1 MFSLTLKSVRAN
13 KARFLLTSVAVI
25 LGVAFMAGTLVLTDT
40 IKKTY
45 DDVATNVYKDTDTVV
60 RSSSHFQGNNDKTD
74 VRGTIDAKLLDQVRG
89 VKGVKAAEAQ
99 QVGVAVVV
107 GKDGKLLD
115 SNPERGVPIALGWQ
129 NTPELNPME
138 LVSGHAPRAP
148 DDVVVDQRS
157 FDKGQFRVGETVS
170 VVSQSGAHPY
180 HLVGVVTYGGSD
192 SAAGA
197 QVVAFSAE
205 AAPSIIGTP
214 GRYTAIQVVAAPGVS
229 QSQLVANIRAAVHLP
244 GVEAITGAKATEE
257 ARQATGTA
265 LQFINIFLMT
275 FAIVALVVGSFVIY
289 NTFSITVAQRTKE
302 TALLRAIGAKR
313 KQVTRSV
320 KIEALL
326 IGVFGSAAG
335 VAAGVGIAQ
344 GLRLVLEAFG
354 MDLPNSA
361 TVVNSSAI
369 VVSMIVGVVV
379 TFLAAWLPARKA
391 AKVAPIEALRD
402 VAVEPRT
409 SSKRRVVFG
418 ALATVGGAYFIVQGF
433 SGAGAGPV
441 GLGAFAVFAGVAALG
456 PVMARR
462 FSRIVGAPLPK
473 LRGMAGTLARENAAR
488 NPRRTSA
495 TASALMIGVG
505 LVTLIT
511 VFAASARTSI
521 AGSVDTAMKSEYIV
535 STQFGM
541 GGLSPVVAQQLDALP
556 ETQAVT
562 PVRFLTAKVG
572 GSGKDISAFDAK
584 SVDDTLKLNEKSGT
598 AHVVG
603 LHDVAVQKDEAEK
616 KHLTVGDTITMHFVE
631 TGKQRMHVVGVYGA
645 KDPFGQ
651 YVISMAAAEA
661 NFSQRYDNILLV
673 KDAPGVSMK
682 DARQAMDRVLANYP
696 TAKLMTEKEF
706 IGSVA
711 DMINKM
717 LNLVYV
723 LLAMALVIAF
733 FGIANTLALSVYE
746 RTREFGLLRAVG
758 MSRAQVRSTVR
769 WESVLIAMLG
779 TTLGTAIG
787 VGFAWALVKASEKQ
801 GIRQLD
807 IPVSQLAAIA
817 LFAAL
822 AAVIAATLPARRAAK
837 LDVLKAISE

>member
-1 MFSLTLKSVRAN
+1 
-13 KARFLLTSVAVI
+13 
-25 LGVAFMAGTLVLTDT
+25 
-40 IKKTY
+40 
-45 DDVATNVYKDTDTVV
+45 
-60 RSSSHFQGNNDKTD
+60 
-74 VRGTIDAKLLDQVRG
+74 
-89 VKGVKAAEAQ
+89 
-99 QVGVAVVV
+99 
-107 GKDGKLLD
+107 
-115 SNPERGVPIALGWQ
+115 
-129 NTPELNPME
+129 
-138 LVSGHAPRAP
+138 
-148 DDVVVDQRS
+148 
-157 FDKGQFRVGETVS
+157 
-170 VVSQSGAHPY
+170 
-180 HLVGVVTYGGSD
+180 
-192 SAAGA
+192 
-197 QVVAFSAE
+197 
-205 AAPSIIGTP
+205 
-214 GRYTAIQVVAAPGVS
+214 
-229 QSQLVANIRAAVHLP
+229 
-244 GVEAITGAKATEE
+244 
-257 ARQATGTA
+257 
-265 LQFINIFLMT
+265 
-275 FAIVALVVGSFVIY
+275 
-289 NTFSITVAQRTKE
+289 
-302 TALLRAIGAKR
+302 
-313 KQVTRSV
+313 
-320 KIEALL
+320 
-326 IGVFGSAAG
+326 
-335 VAAGVGIAQ
+335 
-344 GLRLVLEAFG
+344 
-354 MDLPNSA
+354 
-361 TVVNSSAI
+361 
-369 VVSMIVGVVV
+369 
-379 TFLAAWLPARKA
+379 
-391 AKVAPIEALRD
+391 
-402 VAVEPRT
+402 
-409 SSKRRVVFG
+409 
-418 ALATVGGAYFIVQGF
+418 
-433 SGAGAGPV
+433 
-441 GLGAFAVFAGVAALG
+441 
-456 PVMARR
+456 
-462 FSRIVGAPLPK
+462 
-473 LRGMAGTLARENAAR
+473 
-488 NPRRTSA
+488 
-495 TASALMIGVG
+495 
-505 LVTLIT
+505 
-511 VFAASARTSI
+511 
-521 AGSVDTAMKSEYIV
+521 MKSEYIV

-631 TGKQRMHVVGVYGA
+631 TGKERMHVVGVYGA